1 MLSFKAKNVQFLWKV
16 IYMELEIRPPKLKE
30 LGPAIRVM
38 YEAFKGEFRFIFGEH
53 YELGKK
59 LLVNFFKRSVQKQEL
74 ENFLIAKYKNKIVA
88 TANLDFD
95 NPRLIRFFFNF
106 LKMNVH
112 FLRASRI
119 IGIRNTIRI
128 TLSMYWFFIEN
139 FRKNS
144 CYINLFAVAP
154 EYHNR
159 GIGKKMLK
167 EIEKI
172 TRKKGLGSM
181 TLDVAFSDAPAQ
193 YLYKKIGFKEVH
205 RFQNTFLKNYNAIDG
220 IIAMK
225 KPLVYGET

>member
-1 MLSFKAKNVQFLWKV
+1 
-16 IYMELEIRPPKLKE
+16 MELEIRQPRINE
-30 LGPAIRVM
+30 IGPAIKII

-59 LLVNFFKRSVQKQEL
+59 LLVNFFIRSVQKQEL
-74 ENFLIAKYKNKIVA
+74 GNFLIAKHNGKVIA
-88 TANLDFD
+88 TANLDFE

-112 FLRASRI
+112 FLRASTI
-119 IGIRNTIRI
+119 IGLRNTIRI

-139 FRKNS
+139 FRRNS

-159 GIGKKMLK
+159 GIGTRMLK

-181 TLDVAFSDAPAQ
+181 TLDVAFTDTPAQ
-193 YLYKKIGFKEVH
+193 YLYNKMGFKEVR
-205 RFQNTFLKNYNAIDG
+205 RFQSTFLKAYNAIEG

-225 KPLVYGET
+225 KPLIYIEA